1 MMPCIA
7 GDDVAE
13 SSVLAPIP
21 EHAMDG
27 SNISPF
33 PSQSWFG
40 FMHSFGPSPVPTELH
55 LRQVNH
61 LAVLILSGASSNQW
75 IRCGQE
81 TPCNSASGMV
91 GFFSADNEEHAMVSR
106 TDTGTKAFI
115 LAIPPAHLQSI
126 AASEGLTPSS
136 ELQAR
141 PFFHDAIIRTLLAR
155 LVTDTSV
162 GSITRGLDAEIA
174 ARSLVL
180 RLVEITQGEPPD
192 WHADSSLFDS
202 RTMGHITDYIDSHL
216 QHYVPLEELALLCK
230 TSSSHF
236 AKKFRHSAGL
246 SLQRFVNRRRLRAAM
261 AMLEAGSTPLS
272 QIALD
277 LGFSSQSHFT
287 RVFSHLT
294 GFTPASFRRQ
304 IGNE

>member
-1 MMPCIA
+1 
-7 GDDVAE
+7 
-13 SSVLAPIP
+13 
-21 EHAMDG
+21 MDG
-27 SNISPF
+27 SHISLF

-40 FMHSFGPSPVPTELH
+40 FTHDVGPSPVPTELH

-61 LAVLILSGASSNQW
+61 LAVLIQSGACSNQW
-75 IRCGQE
+75 IRCGRE
-81 TPCNSASGMV
+81 TGFNAVRGMV
-91 GFFSADNEEHAMVSR
+91 GFFSADDEEHTVASR
-106 TDTGTKAFI
+106 TDTGAKAFI

-136 ELQAR
+136 ELQAH
-141 PFFHDAIIRTLLAR
+141 PLFHDPIIRALLTR
-155 LVTDTSV
+155 LVTDTSG

-174 ARSLVL
+174 ARALVL
-180 RLVEITQGEPPD
+180 RLVQITQGGTPE
-192 WHADSSLFDS
+192 WSADAGVFDS

-216 QHYVPLEELALLCK
+216 HHYVPLADLALLCK

-246 SLQRFVNRRRLRAAM
+246 SLQRFVNRRRLRASM
-261 AMLEAGSTPLS
+261 AMLSADSTPLS

-287 RVFSHLT
+287 RLFSELT
-294 GFTPASFRRQ
+294 GFTPASYRRQ
-304 IGNE
+304 IGHA

>member
-1 MMPCIA
+1 
-7 GDDVAE
+7 
-13 SSVLAPIP
+13 
-21 EHAMDG
+21 MDG
-27 SNISPF
+27 SQMSVF

-40 FMHSFGPSPVPTELH
+40 FMHNIGPSPVPTELR

-61 LAVLILSGASSNQW
+61 LAVLIVSGASSNRW
-75 IRCGQE
+75 IHGGQE
-81 TPCNSASGMV
+81 TRCDAASGMV
-91 GFFSADNEEHAMVSR
+91 GFFSADNEEQAMVSR
-106 TDTGTKAFI
+106 TDTATKAFI

-141 PFFHDAIIRTLLAR
+141 PFFHDAIMQALLTR
-155 LVTDTSV
+155 LVTNTAG

-174 ARSLVL
+174 ARSLVV
-180 RLVEITQGEPPD
+180 RLVEITQGETPD
-192 WHADSSLFDS
+192 WHDDSSVFDS

-216 QHYVPLEELALLCK
+216 QHYIPLADLALLCK

-236 AKKFRHSAGL
+236 AKKFRNSAGL
-246 SLQRFVNRRRLRAAM
+246 SLQRFVNRRRLQASMVLLRAD
-261 AMLEAGSTPLS
+261 STPLS

-287 RVFSHLT
+287 RLFSGMT
-294 GFTPASFRRQ
+294 GFTPSSFRRQ
-304 IGNE
+304 IGRASQSS

>member
-1 MMPCIA
+1 
-7 GDDVAE
+7 
-13 SSVLAPIP
+13 
-21 EHAMDG
+21 MDG
-27 SNISPF
+27 SSMSPF

-40 FMHSFGPSPVPTELH
+40 FMHKIGPSPVPTELH

-61 LAVLILSGASSNQW
+61 LAVLILSGACSNRW
-75 IRCGQE
+75 IRSSQE
-81 TPCNSASGMV
+81 TRCNAAGGMV

-106 TDTGTKAFI
+106 TDTGANAFI

-141 PFFHDAIIRTLLAR
+141 PFFHDAIIRALLAR
-155 LVTDTSV
+155 LVTNTS
-162 GSITRGLDAEIA
+162 GGNITRGLDAEIA

-180 RLVEITQGEPPD
+180 RLVQVTQGGTPE
-192 WHADSSLFDS
+192 WHADSGVFDS
-202 RTMGHITDYIDSHL
+202 RTMGHITDFIDAHL
-216 QHYVPLEELALLCK
+216 QHYVPLEDLALLCK
-230 TSSSHF
+230 MSPSHF
-236 AKKFRHSAGL
+236 AKKFRRSAGL

-261 AMLEAGSTPLS
+261 AMLEAGSTPLP

-287 RVFSHLT
+287 RLFSDLT
-294 GFTPASFRRQ
+294 GFTPASYRRQ
-304 IGNE
+304 IGNK

>member
-1 MMPCIA
+1 
-7 GDDVAE
+7 
-13 SSVLAPIP
+13 
-21 EHAMDG
+21 MDG
-27 SNISPF
+27 SSMSPF
-33 PSQSWFG
+33 PSQSWLG
-40 FMHSFGPSPVPTELH
+40 FMQKIGPSPVPTELH

-61 LAVLILSGASSNQW
+61 LAVLIMSGACSNRW
-75 IRCGQE
+75 IHSGQE
-81 TPCNSASGMV
+81 TRCNAASGMV
-91 GFFSADNEEHAMVSR
+91 GFFSADNEEQAMISR
-106 TDTGTKAFI
+106 TDTGANAFI

-141 PFFHDAIIRTLLAR
+141 PFFHDAIIRDLLAR
-155 LVTDTSV
+155 LVTNTSG

-180 RLVEITQGEPPD
+180 RLVQVTQGGTPE
-192 WHADSSLFDS
+192 WHADSGVFDS
-202 RTMGHITDYIDSHL
+202 RTMGHVTDYIDAHL
-216 QHYVPLEELALLCK
+216 QHYVPLGDLALLCK
-230 TSSSHF
+230 MSPSHF
-236 AKKFRHSAGL
+236 AKKFRRSAGL

-287 RVFSHLT
+287 RLFSDLT
-294 GFTPASFRRQ
+294 GFTPASYRRQ
-304 IGNE
+304 IGNK

>member
-1 MMPCIA
+1 
-7 GDDVAE
+7 
-13 SSVLAPIP
+13 
-21 EHAMDG
+21 MDG
-27 SNISPF
+27 SQMSVF

-40 FMHSFGPSPVPTELH
+40 FMHDVGPSPVPTELH
-55 LRQVNH
+55 IRQVNH
-61 LAVLILSGASSNQW
+61 LAVLIMSGACSNQW

-81 TPCNSASGMV
+81 TRLNAASGMV
-91 GFFSADNEEHAMVSR
+91 GFFSADNEEQTMVSR
-106 TDTGTKAFI
+106 TDTGAKAFI

-141 PFFHDAIIRTLLAR
+141 PFFHDAIIRALLAR
-155 LVTDTSV
+155 LVTDPS
-162 GSITRGLDAEIA
+162 GCSITRGLDAEIA
-174 ARSLVL
+174 ARALVL
-180 RLVEITQGEPPD
+180 RLVQITQGGTPE
-192 WHADSSLFDS
+192 WHADSGVFDS
-202 RTMGHITDYIDSHL
+202 RTMGHITDYIDAHL
-216 QHYVPLEELALLCK
+216 QHYVPLAELALLCK

-246 SLQRFVNRRRLRAAM
+246 SLQRFVNRRRLRASM
-261 AMLEAGSTPLS
+261 ALMRTGSTPLS

-287 RVFSHLT
+287 RLFSDMT

-304 IGNE
+304 IGRE

>member
-1 MMPCIA
+1 
-7 GDDVAE
+7 
-13 SSVLAPIP
+13 
-21 EHAMDG
+21 MDG
-27 SNISPF
+27 SSMSPF

-40 FMHSFGPSPVPTELH
+40 FMHKIGSSPVPTELH

-61 LAVLILSGASSNQW
+61 LAVLIMSGACSNRW
-75 IRCGQE
+75 IHSGQE
-81 TPCNSASGMV
+81 TRCNAASGMV
-91 GFFSADNEEHAMVSR
+91 GFFSADNEEQAMVSR
-106 TDTGTKAFI
+106 TDTGANAFI

-141 PFFHDAIIRTLLAR
+141 PFFHDAIIRDLLAR
-155 LVTDTSV
+155 LVTNTPG

-180 RLVEITQGEPPD
+180 RLVQITQGGTPD
-192 WHADSSLFDS
+192 WYADSGVFDS
-202 RTMGHITDYIDSHL
+202 RTMGQITDSIDAHL
-216 QHYVPLEELALLCK
+216 HHYVPLADLALLCK
-230 TSSSHF
+230 TSPSHF
-236 AKKFRHSAGL
+236 AKKFRKSAGL

-287 RVFSHLT
+287 RVFSDLT
-294 GFTPASFRRQ
+294 GFTPASYRRQ
-304 IGNE
+304 IGNK